1 MKKLGDKVA
10 VITGGNS
17 GIGLAIAMEF
27 KQQGAK
33 VVICARDQTALT
45 NAVKLLGDDTLALQ
59 VDVTQLAELDR
70 LYQRTTEHFGKI
82 DILVANAGIAKVA
95 AVDHISEA
103 LFDEICNVNLKGTF
117 FTVQRALPHLNRNA
131 SVILVSSAMT
141 GKGVPGMSV
150 YVASKAAIRSLAR
163 SLAAEL
169 LPQGIRV
176 NALSPGNIDTS
187 LMSRLGL
194 PDALLAEMSTTVK
207 EQIPLKRF
215 GSAEEVAKAALFLAS
230 ADSAYMLG
238 AEITLDGGSAQL

>member
-1 MKKLGDKVA
+1 MKKLEDKVA

-27 KQQGAK
+27 KEQGAK

-45 NAVKLLGDDTLALQ
+45 NAVKMLGDDTLALQ
-59 VDVTQLAELDR
+59 VDVTRLAELDR

-95 AVDHISEA
+95 AVEQVSEA
-103 LFDEICNVNLKGTF
+103 LFDEIYDVNVKGTF
-117 FTVQRALPHLNRNA
+117 FTVQRALPHLNPSA

-176 NALSPGNIDTS
+176 NTLSPGNIDTP
-187 LMSRLGL
+187 LMGRLGL
-194 PDALLAEMSTTVK
+194 PDALLAEMSTAVK

-215 GSAEEVAKAALFLAS
+215 GAAEEVANAALFLAS
-230 ADSAYMLG
+230 ADAAYMLG

>member
-1 MKKLGDKVA
+1 MKKLEGKVA

-17 GIGLAIAMEF
+17 GIGHAIATEF

-33 VVICARDQTALT
+33 VVICARDQTTLT
-45 NAVKLLGDDTLALQ
+45 YAAKMLGDDTLALQ
-59 VDVTQLAELDR
+59 VDVTRLAELDR

-95 AVDHISEA
+95 SVEQVSEA

-117 FTVQRALPHLNRNA
+117 FTVQRALPHLNLGA
-131 SVILVSSAMT
+131 SVILVSSAVT

-176 NALSPGNIDTS
+176 NTLSPGNIDTP
-187 LMSRLGL
+187 LMGRLGL
-194 PDALLAEMSTTVK
+194 PDALLAEMSTAVK
-207 EQIPLKRF
+207 EQIPPKRF
-215 GSAEEVAKAALFLAS
+215 GAAEEVAKAALFLAS
-230 ADSAYMLG
+230 ADAAYMLG